1 MKITELLPMIR
12 LHGRTITD
20 AKKEA
25 LFMNWTCAGFTVAF
39 TGSFLKARVLA
50 KSDMGPS
57 FPGFPPPDPDW
68 PCLGAAADGSE
79 ELCFR
84 EERREED
91 GWVTLFTAPEKGTHS
106 VRVIKLSEAARGKI
120 GIAELETDGE
130 FVPVA
135 GEKKPVIEFV
145 GDSITCGFGNETTD
159 GGMMFKTAEEN
170 GWKSYAALAA
180 RELGYEYSL
189 VCESGISA
197 SKPMKSFMPMH
208 AMDEI
213 YALTDEMYDR
223 KREVEPEKWDF
234 KAHPSKVVVVNLGTN
249 DATPIKFYRDA
260 TELKPMEDWFREHYR
275 SFIEQI
281 RSLNGPEAFIVCT
294 LGTMDYY
301 LFNQIDNAVREYRE
315 ATGDEK
321 VCAFKMVGINQM
333 TEGMGGGGHPSL
345 KTHIRMGHELA
356 TLMKQYVPGI

>member
-1 MKITELLPMIR
+1 MKITELLPLLR

-20 AKKEA
+20 TAKET

-39 TGSFLKARVLA
+39 TGSCLKARVAVL
-50 KSDMGPS
+50 SDMGPS

-79 ELCFR
+79 ELCYR
-84 EERREED
+84 EELKED
-91 GWVTLFTAPEKGTHS
+91 GWVTLFSAEEKGSHT
-106 VRVIKLSEAARGKI
+106 VRVVKLSENARGKL

-130 FVPVA
+130 FIPVTLEA
-135 GEKKPVIEFV
+135 KPVIEFV

-159 GGMMFKTAEEN
+159 GGMMFKTSEEN

-189 VCESGISA
+189 ISESGISA

-213 YALTDEMYDR
+213 YAFTDEMYDR

-234 KAHPSKVVVVNLGTN
+234 AANPSKVVVINLGTN
-249 DATPIKFYRDA
+249 DATPIKFYKDA
-260 TELKPMEDWFREHYR
+260 TELKPMEDWFRDHYR
-275 SFIEQI
+275 GLIEQI
-281 RSLNGPEAFIVCT
+281 RSLNGSDAFIVCT

-321 VCAFKMVGINQM
+321 ICAFKMVGINQM
-333 TEGMGGGGHPSL
+333 SEGMGGGGHPSL

-356 TLMKQYVPGI
+356 TLMKQYVPGL